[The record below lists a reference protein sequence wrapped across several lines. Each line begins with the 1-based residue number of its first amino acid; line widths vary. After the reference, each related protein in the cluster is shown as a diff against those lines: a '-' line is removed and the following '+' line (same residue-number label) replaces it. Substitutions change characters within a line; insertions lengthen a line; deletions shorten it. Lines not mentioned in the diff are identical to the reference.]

1 MKRSIRAYDAV
12 ALKFPPCLLSL
23 SSAAMLMMALHAGP
37 AFADTTLPM
46 PSAFQTCAGCHSVKP
61 AENFDAPS
69 LAGVYG
75 RHAGTEPGYSYS
87 TAMKNSKIIWDAAT
101 LDAYLTAPQ
110 KVVPNNQM
118 AFAGLPDPRA
128 RAEIIRYLRSLSNN

>member
-1 MKRSIRAYDAV
+1 MKRSHRAWHAI
-12 ALKFPPCLLSL
+12 LPML
-23 SSAAMLMMALHAGP
+23 AATQLAMKAGP
-37 AFADTTLPM
+37 VFADTAVPM

-61 AENFDAPS
+61 AQNFDAPS

-75 RHAGTEPGYSYS
+75 RHAGTASGYTYS
-87 TAMKNSKIIWDAAT
+87 AAMKNSRVTWDAAT

-118 AFAGLPDPRA
+118 AFTGLPDPRA
-128 RAEIIRYLRSLSNN
+128 RAEIIRYLRSLSSN